1 MIRNKSTTSIGAKYY
16 KFLVFRPKDEIVMQ
30 VYYFIFG
37 ALSLYFVF
45 YKNIQIW
52 GYFFGAII
60 TMFPVY
66 FPVFVL
72 FFILKFLL
80 LKILIKSVKIRFEFE
95 FMEISYSSFFGLQR
109 WKRIVHWRDIDKF
122 SFTKYLE
129 DDVFNSKLSLYLKN
143 GRLIILY
150 RHNTEKNDDYIAFRN
165 EFSRMHTIIIT

>member
-1 MIRNKSTTSIGAKYY
+1 MGVFFWGNNYDVSCLFSCFPFSTSS
-16 KFLVFRPKDEIVMQ
+16 
-30 VYYFIFG
+30 
-37 ALSLYFVF
+37 LSQF
-45 YKNIQIW
+45 
-52 GYFFGAII
+52 
-60 TMFPVY
+60 
-66 FPVFVL
+66 
-72 FFILKFLL
+72 LKFLL

-165 EFSRMHTIIIT
+165 EFSQNAYNHYHIKNISYK